1 MSCVFQQRFSSIIF
15 YYYYLFL
22 FLVTG
27 CRHVTLYTFHALWCV
42 CVYVVYDT
50 RVYFIHWNP
59 FHSLLDTQL
68 LGTQLFEWLWKK
80 TKNFRFKPLNWI
92 RGQLD
97 GGLHFSC
104 NMNGFVF
111 GFKQYVWTC
120 QFGLHISLFIV
131 WNQFSV
137 GWSFDRRNRT
147 SRTVAKKGSQI
158 SINWIVRTNCF
169 ACLPTSDVRLSNTDW
184 LSALFYV
191 NVWLLRH
198 AASVPFFEFNYVEF
212 DRLTVE
218 RDWFV
223 DDERIRKIRRS
234 HRISWSAQCD
244 LTVCLGGL
252 LAILSRKQIVF
263 LAWNVCRRLY
273 RR

>member
-1 MSCVFQQRFSSIIF
+1 MVRIACHNRCQPTKWNPSRGHNFRVSIALLVGCCVVLNSCRVCSSNDSIIF

-137 GWSFDRRNRT
+137 GCSFDRRNRT

-158 SINWIVRTNCF
+158 SINWIVRTTHQ
-169 ACLPTSDVRLSNTDW
+169 LLRLSSDVGC
-184 LSALFYV
+184 SALQH
-191 NVWLLRH
+191 WLTLSTVLCECVATSPRCVCSILRIQ
-198 AASVPFFEFNYVEF
+198 
-212 DRLTVE
+212 LC
-218 RDWFV
+218 W
-223 DDERIRKIRRS
+223 I
-234 HRISWSAQCD
+234 W
-244 LTVCLGGL
+244 
-252 LAILSRKQIVF
+252 
-263 LAWNVCRRLY
+263 
-273 RR
+273 